1 MEAEAIGNGI
11 DTLSEILLRSGS
23 VNNRPAQFVV
33 YAFYLITNFDVK
45 CPLMWPR
52 GEPGEGGEVYTHMIE
67 VCVAAAAD
75 GMCIN

>member
-1 MEAEAIGNGI
+1 MGI

-52 GEPGEGGEVYTHMIE
+52 GNEGGVYMIE
-67 VCVAAAAD
+67 VCVAALTE
-75 GMCIN
+75 GILSMGVISCSPPWPL